1 MITVTN
7 RQYDIVCQLSF
18 DLADGLFAYNDWFE
32 QDLDTGIGTYQFTV
46 DKIGDSEI
54 EKINVGC
61 YLIVKDGS
69 KIRSFE
75 VMRIEEDKDSKT
87 IYAEDAGLDLLGEQ
101 VPPYKADKSYP
112 ITHYI
117 AEFTY
122 DSGWEIG
129 TNEIPETTTRKLEW
143 EGTDTATKRVR
154 C

>member
-46 DKIGDSEI
+46 DKIGDPEI

-87 IYAEDAGLDLLGEQ
+87 IYAEDAG
-101 VPPYKADKSYP
+101 
-112 ITHYI
+112 
-117 AEFTY
+117 
-122 DSGWEIG
+122 
-129 TNEIPETTTRKLEW
+129 
-143 EGTDTATKRVR
+143 
-154 C
+154 